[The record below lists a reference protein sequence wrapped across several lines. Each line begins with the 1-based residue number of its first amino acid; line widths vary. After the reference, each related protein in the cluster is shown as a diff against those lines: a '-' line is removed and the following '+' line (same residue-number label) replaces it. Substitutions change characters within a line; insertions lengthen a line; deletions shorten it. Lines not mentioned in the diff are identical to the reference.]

1 VDRKWT
7 SEKGVWRTKK
17 SRGKPTKICGRPEK
31 RRRSSMIAAVRWSQ
45 PSTTNL
51 EHDRG
56 VDHRG
61 SPDGLD
67 LEQLDDDEL
76 VRAIDLAY
84 GPAIRDGATDSDA
97 PPVEMS
103 MVTSLDGSV
112 AVAGGSRALSS
123 RVDLAVLLRLRHH
136 ACVTL
141 VGAGTVRSEDYA
153 VPTDPTVR
161 FAVVTGQGD
170 LDWESALWRSG
181 HATAVAPES
190 VAIPDHVPV
199 IRAGHNDI
207 DITTVVQRVS
217 ERFRSGTA
225 PIHLEG
231 GPKLNAALHDH
242 DLIDAINL
250 TISPTL
256 VAGPSQRALDGP
268 TERLRHF
275 RRRHVLIAGDHLL
288 TRWERDR
295 TC

>member
-1 VDRKWT
+1 M
-7 SEKGVWRTKK
+7 G
-17 SRGKPTKICGRPEK
+17 
-31 RRRSSMIAAVRWSQ
+31 
-45 PSTTNL
+45 
-51 EHDRG
+51 HDRG

-61 SPDGLD
+61 ASDGLD
-67 LEQLDDDEL
+67 LEQLESDEL
-76 VRAIDLAY
+76 TRAIDLAY
-84 GPAIRDGATDSDA
+84 GPSSRAETLDRDA
-97 PPVEMS
+97 PAIEMS

-112 AVAGGSRALSS
+112 SVAGGSRELSS

-153 VPTDPTVR
+153 VPTDPTVH
-161 FAVVTGQGD
+161 FAVVTGRGD

-181 HATAVAPES
+181 RATAVAPAR
-190 VAIPDHVPV
+190 VDIPDHIQV
-199 IRAGHNDI
+199 IRAGEDDVDI
-207 DITTVVQRVS
+207 EGAVRGVR
-217 ERFRSGTA
+217 ERFAVGAA

-231 GPKLNAALHDH
+231 GPKLNAALHHH

-256 VAGPSQRALDGP
+256 VAGSGPRALEGP
-268 TERLRHF
+268 TEQLRHF
-275 RRRHVLIAGDHLL
+275 RRRHVLTAGNHLL